1 MCAVSGTPTREPAD
15 PSSAFGRLRTDV
27 MLMVAT
33 KGLAL
38 VLGLVTSV
46 VLARGLGASGRGTL
60 AVAFNMTLLLVQVGT
75 FGITTANPYFVARD
89 PAHVGR
95 IVWNSIG
102 GALALGALFIAVGL
116 AIRGVFPA
124 VLAGVTWAEAAV
136 GFSAIPAAL
145 ASGFLQSV
153 LLGQGRMVAYNV
165 TEAVW
170 GVLAVAALVVGFVAL
185 DMGVLG
191 ALAVLVAQQVAM
203 ALTFVVLLAPTL
215 RHGARPDLRLA
226 RTMMAYSFRIYVA
239 SLAAYLVIR
248 IDMLLVNGMLGA
260 TEAGRYTA
268 AVALADGMGM
278 IPVAIGVNLFP
289 RVAQG
294 GATETSAEVFRA
306 VGLLFALLCL
316 VSVPFAGVAVS
327 LLYGPQ
333 FDEAA
338 SLFLWLLPGIYC
350 LGMVTILSHHF
361 AGRGF
366 PLEAMLVWFVALAI
380 DIAINLVFLRSHGT
394 AVAAIA
400 SSIAY
405 GVLYALHVAMFS
417 RETGGIGALRPRIGE
432 TARMVRTA
440 LSRTPASA

>member
-1 MCAVSGTPTREPAD
+1 MCAVSGIPTRESAD
-15 PSSAFGRLRTDV
+15 PPSAFGRLRTDV
-27 MLMVAT
+27 FLMVAT
-33 KGLAL
+33 RGLAL

-89 PAHVGR
+89 PAHLGR

-102 GALALGALFIAVGL
+102 GALGLGVLFIGVGL
-116 AIRGVFPA
+116 AIRGLFPS
-124 VLAGVTWAEAAV
+124 VLAGVTWAQAAV

-145 ASGFLQSV
+145 ASGFLQSI
-153 LLGQGRMVAYNV
+153 LLGQGRMVAYNF
-165 TEAVW
+165 TEATW
-170 GVLAVAALVVGFVAL
+170 GVLTVIALVVGFGAF
-185 DMGVLG
+185 DMDVLG
-191 ALAVLVAQQVAM
+191 ALVVLVVQQVAM

-215 RHGARPDLRLA
+215 RGARPDLRLA

-239 SLAAYLVIR
+239 TLAAFLVIR

-278 IPVAIGVNLFP
+278 IPVAVGVNLFP
-289 RVAQG
+289 RVARG
-294 GATETSAEVFRA
+294 GPTETSAEVFRA

-327 LLYGPQ
+327 LLYGPE

-366 PLEAMLVWFVALAI
+366 PLEAMLVWFAALAI
-380 DIAINLVFLRSHGT
+380 DIAINLVFLRAHGT

-400 SSIAY
+400 SSVAY
-405 GVLYALHVAMFS
+405 GVLYVLHVAMFS
-417 RETGGIGALRPRIGE
+417 RETGGIGTLRPRLGE
-432 TARMVRTA
+432 TVRMLRTA

>member
-1 MCAVSGTPTREPAD
+1 MSSPRARESADAPAT
-15 PSSAFGRLRTDV
+15 FGRLRTDV
-27 MLMVAT
+27 FLMVAT

-75 FGITTANPYFVARD
+75 FGITSANPYFVARD

-95 IVWNSIG
+95 IVWNSIA
-102 GALALGALFIAVGL
+102 GALALGVLFIGVGL
-116 AIRGVFPA
+116 AIRGLFPG
-124 VLAGVTWAEAAV
+124 VLAGVTWAQAAV

-153 LLGQGRMVAYNV
+153 LLGQGRMLAYNV
-165 TEAVW
+165 TEATW
-170 GVLAVAALVVGFVAL
+170 GVLAVVALVAGFAVL

-191 ALAVLVAQQVAM
+191 ALAVLVVQQVAM
-203 ALTFVVLLAPTL
+203 ALTFVVLLAPEL
-215 RHGARPDLRLA
+215 RHGARPDLPLA
-226 RTMMAYSFRIYVA
+226 RRMMAYSFRIYVA
-239 SLAAYLVIR
+239 TLAAYLVVR

-260 TEAGRYTA
+260 AEAGRYTA

-289 RVAQG
+289 RVARG
-294 GATETSAEVFRA
+294 GATDTSAEVFRA
-306 VGLLFALLCL
+306 VGLLFGLLCL
-316 VSVPFAGVAVS
+316 ISIPFAEVVINV
-327 LLYGPQ
+327 LYGPG
-333 FDEAA
+333 FGEAA

-380 DIAINLVFLRSHGT
+380 DIAINLAFLRSHGT

-400 SSIAY
+400 SSVAY
-405 GVLYALHVAMFS
+405 GALYVMHVAMFA
-417 RETGGIGALRPRIGE
+417 RETGGVGALRPRFGE
-432 TARMVRTA
+432 TAQMVRTA
-440 LSRTPASA
+440 LSRTPATS

>member
-1 MCAVSGTPTREPAD
+1 
-15 PSSAFGRLRTDV
+15 
-27 MLMVAT
+27 MVAT
-33 KGLAL
+33 RGLSL

-102 GALALGALFIAVGL
+102 GALTLGVLFVGVGL
-116 AIRGVFPA
+116 AIRGLFPS
-124 VLAGVTWAEAAV
+124 VLAGVTWAQAAV

-145 ASGFLQSV
+145 LSGFLQSV

-165 TEAVW
+165 TEATW
-170 GVLAVAALVVGFVAL
+170 GVLAVVALVVGFVAL
-185 DMGVLG
+185 DMSVLG
-191 ALAVLVAQQVAM
+191 ALVVLVAQQLAM
-203 ALTFVVLLAPTL
+203 ALTFVVLLAPAL

-226 RTMMAYSFRIYVA
+226 REMMAYSFRIYVA
-239 SLAAYLVIR
+239 TLAGYLVIR
-248 IDMLLVNGMLGA
+248 IDILLVNGMLGA

-278 IPVAIGVNLFP
+278 IPLAVGVNLFP
-289 RVAQG
+289 RVARG
-294 GATETSAEVFRA
+294 GATEKSAEVFRA
-306 VGLLFALLCL
+306 VGLLFALFCL
-316 VSVPFAGVAVS
+316 ASIPFAGVAIN

-333 FDEAA
+333 FGEAA

-366 PLEAMLVWFVALAI
+366 PLEAMLVWFIALAI
-380 DIAINLVFLRSHGT
+380 DIAINLVFLRAYGT

-400 SSIAY
+400 SSVA
-405 GVLYALHVAMFS
+405 YALLYLLHVWMFM
-417 RETGGIGALRPRIGE
+417 RETGGGLATVLPRPGE
-432 TARMVRTA
+432 TLRIARA
-440 LSRTPASA
+440 SLSRTEASA